1 MRPFTYERA
10 TSAKDAASKVA
21 RTPGAKFIAGGTNLL
36 DLMKLQIETPTR
48 LVDINRLPLHAIEPT
63 AAGGLRLGALASNSA
78 VAADPRVRAAYPVL
92 TRALVAGASPQL
104 RNKATVGGNLLQ
116 RNRCPYFYDPAKPCN
131 RRVPGSGCSAI
142 GGFTRGHAIL
152 GASPACI
159 AVHSSDMAVALT
171 ALDAVVE
178 ATNGEGRTRRIPIDD
193 LHRLP
198 DETPERETSLA
209 LGELITAVELPPP
222 PPGPQSYRKVRD
234 RASFA
239 FALVSIA
246 SAGGQ
251 FALGGVAPKP
261 WRASLAET
269 SLRDG
274 AVAHEAAAA
283 ELAGAKGQGGND
295 FKIPLARRLLAHA
308 IEGATQ

>member
-1 MRPFTYERA
+1 MKAFRYERA
-10 TSAKDAASKVA
+10 ASVQDAAKA
-21 RTPGAKFIAGGTNLL
+21 AAEPGTRLLAGGSNLL
-36 DLMKLQIETPTR
+36 DLMKLQIEAPTR

-63 AAGGLRLGALASNSA
+63 SAGGLRLGALASNSA

-116 RNRCPYFYDPAKPCN
+116 RNRCPYFYDTAKPCN

-159 AVHSSDMAVALT
+159 AVHASDMAVALT
-171 ALDAVVE
+171 VLDAVVE
-178 ATNGEGRTRRIPIDD
+178 ATNGEGAIRRIPIGD
-193 LHRLP
+193 LHRAP
-198 DETPERETSLA
+198 GETPERETNLTP
-209 LGELITAVELPPP
+209 GELITAVELPPP
-222 PPGPQSYRKVRD
+222 PAGPQSYRKVRD

-261 WRASLAET
+261 WRASLAEAA
-269 SLRDG
+269 LRDG
-274 AVAHEAAAA
+274 AIPHEAAAA
-283 ELAGAKGQGGND
+283 ELAPAQGQGGND
-295 FKIPLARRLLAHA
+295 FKVPLARRLLAHA
-308 IEGATQ
+308 IEGAAS

>member
-1 MRPFTYERA
+1 MKAFTYERA
-10 TSAKDAASKVA
+10 TSVQEAAKAAA
-21 RTPGAKFIAGGTNLL
+21 EPGTRLLAGGSNLL

-48 LVDINRLPLHAIEPT
+48 IIDINRLPLNAIEPT
-63 AAGGLRLGALASNSA
+63 ADGGLRLGALATNSA
-78 VAADPRVRAAYPVL
+78 VAADPRVRSAYPVL

-116 RNRCPYFYDPAKPCN
+116 RNRCPYFYDTAKPCN
-131 RRVPGSGCSAI
+131 RRVAGSGCSAI

-152 GASPACI
+152 GASPTCI

-178 ATNGEGRTRRIPIDD
+178 TINGSGEVRRIPIGD

-198 DETPERETSLA
+198 GETPERETALA
-209 LGELITAVELPPP
+209 PGELITAVDLPPP
-222 PPGPQSYRKVRD
+222 PLGPQSYRKVRD

-261 WRASLAET
+261 WRASLAEAA
-269 SLRDG
+269 LRDG
-274 AVAHEAAAA
+274 AAAHEAAAA
-283 ELAGAKGQGGND
+283 ELAPAQGQGGND
-295 FKIPLARRLLAHA
+295 IKIPLTRRLLAHA
-308 IEGATQ
+308 IEGATS